1 MNEEDYELTDADGS
15 GNKRETSPAL
25 AKTRRK
31 SLRTGASSDEVSNL
45 W

>member
-31 SLRTGASSDEVSNL
+31 SLRTGASSDEVSTL